1 MKKRQDKITSDRE
14 TAESDKAE
22 ALALKKEYEE
32 KLKAADKEAE
42 SILSEARK
50 VAMHNE
56 QKIVDEAKQEAA
68 RIIERA
74 NAEIKRNDDLAAKE
88 IVNERTK
95 TMAEKEALV
104 KAINV
109 QRDTNDMSDVH
120 VYDVLRGKWM
130 VDDEAELHA
139 PLRNIGTDAK

>member
-1 MKKRQDKITSDRE
+1 MWHTGRMQAFLYLIKSRFVAWFTAIASAAAFAYIFWTSSCKVQLAE
-14 TAESDKAE
+14 TKAE
-22 ALALKKEYEE
+22 GE
-32 KLKAADKEAE
+32 
-42 SILSEARK
+42 
-50 VAMHNE
+50 
-56 QKIVDEAKQEAA
+56 
-68 RIIERA
+68 IERA

-109 QRDTNDMSDVH
+109 QRGTNDMSDVH

-130 VDDEAELHA
+130 VDDESELPA
-139 PLRNIGTDAK
+139 PLRNIGEDAK